1 MIIGGFEKLTL
12 LDYPDH
18 LAAIIFTQGCNFR
31 CHFCYNPMLVLPR
44 EGEDVKN
51 KKEKGF
57 SPLST
62 EDLFLFLK
70 ERFGR
75 LEGVVITG
83 GEPTLHPDLPSFIKQ
98 IKDMGYLVKLDTNG
112 TNPEMVTEL
121 IKAKLIDYIAM
132 DLKAPLEKYE
142 ETVSAKVDC
151 DNIEKSVKIVIDSG
165 LPYEF
170 RTTVVPGLLVKDDFA
185 KMGILIKGASKW
197 YLQNFKSDT
206 DLVDASY
213 KAQKGYT
220 AKDMAEFA
228 AIGREY
234 VGLCEVRG

>member
-1 MIIGGFEKLTL
+1 
-12 LDYPDH
+12 
-18 LAAIIFTQGCNFR
+18 
-31 CHFCYNPMLVLPR
+31 MLVLPR

>member
-1 MIIGGFEKLTL
+1 MIIGGLEKLTL

-44 EGEDVKN
+44 KGEDLKI

-83 GEPTLHPDLPSFIKQ
+83 GEPTMHPDLPSFIKQ
-98 IKDMGYLVKLDTNG
+98 IKDIGYLVKLDSNG
-112 TNPEMVTEL
+112 TNPEMLEEL
-121 IKAKLIDYIAM
+121 IKEKLVDYIAM
-132 DLKAPLEKYE
+132 DLKAPLDKYE
-142 ETVSAKVDC
+142 ETTGVKLDYN
-151 DNIEKSVKIVIDSG
+151 NIKKSVKIITKSG

-170 RTTVVPGLLVKDDFA
+170 RTTVVPGLLVSEDFN
-185 KMGILIKGASKW
+185 KMGELIKGASKW

-206 DLVDASY
+206 DLVDENY
-213 KAQKGYT
+213 KQQKGYT
-220 AKDMAEFA
+220 AKDMKAFAE
-228 AIGREY
+228 IGKKY
-234 VGLCEVRG
+234 VDLCEVRG